1 MHLSGTTRLLYITI
15 AAAVQHSSFLLV
27 LDLGSILAIKFCNK
41 IGHAR
46 PLYSG
51 LARPFRPSH
60 TAPRGGFAKQTE
72 SAAPRCGEQ
81 RRVRP
86 NARSGHEYTKC
97 ILNRIHEVYPVLGL
111 RTPSAEFTI
120 PYSTF

>member
-15 AAAVQHSSFLLV
+15 AAAVQHSFFLLV

-51 LARPFRPSH
+51 LARPFRPSY

-72 SAAPRCGEQ
+72 SAARLVPQ
-81 RRVRP
+81 PAYRRVEP
-86 NARSGHEYTKC
+86 RSEAPPDGAMA
-97 ILNRIHEVYPVLGL
+97 
-111 RTPSAEFTI
+111 SAIGNKGT
-120 PYSTF
+120 